1 MSNVS
6 PHDAVRHMLK
16 MIHFLGAL
24 LAMGLMWFF
33 AAVAIVQWV
42 APTLLSDA
50 MLAGLLALCFALAVY
65 PAWKLF
71 VQRSP

>member
-1 MSNVS
+1 
-6 PHDAVRHMLK
+6 MLK
-16 MIHFLGAL
+16 TIHFLGAL
-24 LAMGLMWFF
+24 LAMGLVWFF

-42 APTLLSDA
+42 APALLSGA
-50 MLAGLLALCFALAVY
+50 VLAGLLAVCFALAIY